1 MNKVILIGNLT
12 KDPELSTT
20 NSGISVCRFTLAVQR
35 RFTNAE
41 GERETDFLNI
51 TVWRG
56 QAENCSKY
64 LRKGSK
70 ACVTGSIQTR
80 SYDAQDG
87 TKRYT
92 TDVVV
97 DNFTFIGSGANS
109 AGTSYQNSSDSS
121 NIATTDISEDP
132 FKDFGDEVALSD
144 DDLPF

>member
-1 MNKVILIGNLT
+1 MNKVILIGRLAR
-12 KDPELSTT
+12 DPEMRTT
-20 NSGISVCRFTLAVQR
+20 ASGINQTRFTLAVNR
-35 RFTNAE
+35 RTPNQN
-41 GERETDFLNI
+41 GEREADFI
-51 TVWRG
+51 SCIAWRG
-56 QAENCSKY
+56 TAEAIAKY
-64 LRKGSK
+64 LTKGREL
-70 ACVTGSIQTR
+70 AVEGSIRTG

>member
-51 TVWRG
+51 TVWRA

-87 TKRYT
+87 TKRY
-92 TDVVV
+92 V
-97 DNFTFIGSGANS
+97 
-109 AGTSYQNSSDSS
+109 
-121 NIATTDISEDP
+121 TDIVA
-132 FKDFGDEVALSD
+132 DEVEFLSSKQSGEGQERKDEEVAKLQPID
-144 DDLPF
+144 DDSLPF

>member
-1 MNKVILIGNLT
+1 MNKVFLIGNLT

-35 RFTNAE
+35 RFTNSE
-41 GERETDFLNI
+41 GERETDFLNV

-87 TKRYT
+87 TKRY
-92 TDVVV
+92 V
-97 DNFTFIGSGANS
+97 
-109 AGTSYQNSSDSS
+109 
-121 NIATTDISEDP
+121 TDIVA
-132 FKDFGDEVALSD
+132 DEVEFLSSKQSGESQERKDEEVAKLQPID
-144 DDLPF
+144 DDSLPF